1 MKFFII
7 SALFILQL
15 AARAQSPLVLTV
27 DATAR
32 GAAIPRD
39 FTGLSFETSNLLPD
53 ANGNRLF
60 SAENKTLINLF
71 RNIGI
76 KSLRVGGGTVDIP
89 RYAVPGP
96 ADIDSL
102 FAFAKAADVRMI
114 YSFRLLN
121 GDKTNAAVQAA
132 YIWQNY
138 RPQLDA
144 FAIGNEPDWK
154 SYHNK
159 DPKIT
164 NYPSYLAD
172 WRDFAQTIIASVPGA
187 KFSGP
192 DTGSNYPVPGA
203 TDTRHDGE
211 SWTQR
216 FADDE
221 KDSGILSTVFQ
232 HDYVGQ
238 SAKGVSVPA
247 AIDAMLSPDWVTVDY
262 PALYENVLAH
272 VVADGLPYRMTE
284 CNDSRAA

>member
-1 MKFFII
+1 MKRHFVFAFF
-7 SALFILQL
+7 LWQL
-15 AARAQSPLVLTV
+15 AAWAQSPLVLTV
-27 DATAR
+27 DASAR
-32 GAAIPRD
+32 GATVPRD

-53 ANGNRLF
+53 ANGNHLF

-89 RYAVPGP
+89 RYAVPGR

-102 FAFAKAADVRMI
+102 FAFSKAADVRVI
-114 YSFRLLN
+114 YSFQMLN
-121 GDKTNAAVQAA
+121 GDKTNAAALA
-132 YIWQNY
+132 KYIWQNY

-164 NYPSYLAD
+164 NYPSYFAD
-172 WRDFAQTIIASVPGA
+172 WRDFAQTIITAVPDA

-192 DTGSNYPVPGA
+192 DSGSNYPVPGA
-203 TDTRHDGE
+203 TDTRYEGE

-221 KDSGILSTVFQ
+221 KNSGILAAILQ

-238 SAKGVSVPA
+238 SAKGVSVPT
-247 AIDAMLSPDWVTVDY
+247 AINAMLSQDWVSVNY
-262 PALYENVLAH
+262 SALYENVLAH
-272 VVADGLPYRMTE
+272 VAADGLPYRMTE
-284 CNDSRAA
+284 